1 MKKISLLFF
10 AIFLTI
16 SVNAQDK
23 IYNLI
28 IGTYT
33 NSCESKGIY
42 VYDFSVDTG
51 DFSLKANTESVINP
65 SYLTIS
71 QGNDFVYSVNENGK
85 ESTVSSFGFN
95 PKSGKLHFL
104 NKQETNGADPC
115 YIINDD
121 KNVISANYS
130 GGNITV
136 FGKNADGSLTK
147 AKQIIQHSGKSAN
160 EKRQESAHVHITY
173 FSPDKKFVLV
183 NDLGMD
189 KIFVYKYDKNASKDI
204 LTLKETIDAKK
215 GSGPRHLV
223 FSNDGKFVYVL
234 HELDGSLSTYKYKN
248 GSLKLLQET
257 TIIAKDF
264 KDETSAADIH
274 ISPDGKFL
282 YATNRGDANTINTFA
297 INKKGTLDLVNQ
309 IDTKGKGPRNF
320 AIDPSGNFL
329 LIGHQYT
336 NNVVIFRIDKVTGKL
351 SDTGKR
357 IELCAPVCLVFAKQ

>member
-1 MKKISLLFF
+1 MKKISLLLF

-42 VYDFSVDTG
+42 VYDFSTDSG
-51 DFSLKANTESVINP
+51 DFSLKATTENVINP
-65 SYLTIS
+65 SYLTVS

-95 PKSGKLHFL
+95 PKSGKLNFL

-147 AKQIIQHSGKSAN
+147 AKQIIQHSGKSLN
-160 EKRQESAHVHITY
+160 EKRQESAHVHMTY

-189 KIFVYKYDKNASKDI
+189 KILMYKYDKNASKDV
-204 LTLKETIDAKK
+204 LTLKETIDTKK

-234 HELDGSLSTYKYKN
+234 HELDGSLTTYKYKN
-248 GSLKLLQET
+248 GSLKFLQET
-257 TIIAKDF
+257 TVVAKDF
-264 KDETSAADIH
+264 HDETSAADIH

-320 AIDPSGNFL
+320 VIDPTGKFL
-329 LIGHQYT
+329 LVGHQYT
-336 NNVVIFRIDKVTGKL
+336 NNVMIFKIDKTTGKL

-357 IELCAPVCLVFAKQ
+357 IELCSPVCLVFAKQ

>member
-1 MKKISLLFF
+1 MKKISVVLFT
-10 AIFLTI
+10 IFLTTAM
-16 SVNAQDK
+16 NAQDK

-42 VYDFSVDTG
+42 VYDFSIDTG
-51 DFSLKANTESVINP
+51 DFSLKSNTENVINP
-65 SYLTIS
+65 SYLTVS

-85 ESTVSSFGFN
+85 ESTVSAFGFN
-95 PKSGKLHFL
+95 PKSGKLNFL

-147 AKQIIQHSGKSAN
+147 AKQIIQHSGKSIN
-160 EKRQESAHVHITY
+160 EKRQESAHVHMTY

-189 KIFVYKYDKNASKDI
+189 KILVYKYDKNAPKDI
-204 LTLKETIDAKK
+204 LTLKETIDTKK

-234 HELDGSLSTYKYKN
+234 HELDGSLTTYKYKN

-257 TIIAKDF
+257 TIVAKDF
-264 KDETSAADIH
+264 KGETSSADIH

-297 INKKGTLDLVNQ
+297 ISKKGTLDLVNQ
-309 IDTKGKGPRNF
+309 VDTKGKGPRNF
-320 AIDPSGNFL
+320 VIDPTGKFL
-329 LIGHQYT
+329 LVGHQYT
-336 NNVVIFRIDKVTGKL
+336 NNVVIFKIDKTNGKL
-351 SDTGKR
+351 ADTGKR

>member
-1 MKKISLLFF
+1 MKKIGLLLT
-10 AIFLTI
+10 AIFLAT

-42 VYDFSVDTG
+42 VYDFSTDSA
-51 DFSLKANTESVINP
+51 DFSLKANTENITNP
-65 SYLTIS
+65 SYLTVS
-71 QGNDFVYSVNENGK
+71 QGNNFIYSVNENGN
-85 ESTVSSFGFN
+85 ESSVSSFGFN
-95 PKSGKLHFL
+95 PKNGKLNFL
-104 NKQETNGADPC
+104 NKQKTNGADPC

-130 GGNITV
+130 GGNISV
-136 FGKNADGSLTK
+136 FGKNPDGSLTE
-147 AKQIIQHSGKSAN
+147 AKQIIKHTGKSKN
-160 EKRQESAHVHITY
+160 QKRQESAHVHMVC
-173 FSPDKKFVLV
+173 FSPDRKFVLV

-189 KIFVYKYDKNASKDI
+189 KILIYKYDKNSSKDI
-204 LTLKETIDAKK
+204 LVLKETIETKQ

-234 HELDGSLSTYKYKN
+234 QELDGSLVTYKYKN
-248 GSLKLLQET
+248 GTLKMLQET
-257 TIIAKDF
+257 TVVAKDF
-264 KDETSAADIH
+264 KGENSAADVH

-282 YATNRGDANTINTFA
+282 YATNRGEANTINTFA

-320 AIDPSGNFL
+320 AIDPTGKFL
-329 LIGHQYT
+329 LVGHQYT
-336 NNVVIFRIDKVTGKL
+336 NNVVIFKIDKTTGKL
-351 SDTGKR
+351 TDTGKR
-357 IELCAPVCLVFAKQ
+357 IELCSPVCLVFAKQ

>member
-1 MKKISLLFF
+1 MKKNSLLLF
-10 AIFLTI
+10 AIFITT
-16 SVNAQDK
+16 SMNAQDK

-65 SYLTIS
+65 SYLTVS
-71 QGNDFVYSVNENGK
+71 PGNDFLYSVNENGK
-85 ESTVSSFGFN
+85 ESTVSAFEFD
-95 PKSGKLHFL
+95 PKSGKLNVL

-121 KNVISANYS
+121 KNVISANYT
-130 GGNITV
+130 GGNITI
-136 FGKNADGSLTK
+136 FGKNSDGSLTD
-147 AKQIIQHSGKSAN
+147 AKQIIQHEGKSLN
-160 EKRQESAHVHITY
+160 EKRQERAHVHMTY
-173 FSPDKKFVLV
+173 FSPDKKYVLV

-189 KIFVYKYDKNASKDI
+189 KVLIYKYDKNAPTEI
-204 LTLKETIDAKK
+204 LTLKETIDTKK

-234 HELDGSLSTYKYKN
+234 HELDGSLTTYKYKN

-264 KDETSAADIH
+264 KGEISSADIH

-329 LIGHQYT
+329 LVGHQYT
-336 NNVVIFRIDKVTGKL
+336 NDVVIFKIDKATGKL
-351 SDTGKR
+351 IDTGKR
-357 IELCAPVCLVFAKQ
+357 IKLCSPVCLVFTKQ

>member
-1 MKKISLLFF
+1 MKKISLLLF

-42 VYDFSVDTG
+42 IYDFSVDTG
-51 DFSLKANTESVINP
+51 DFSLKANTENVINP
-65 SYLTIS
+65 SYLTVS

-95 PKSGKLHFL
+95 PKSGKLNFL

-147 AKQIIQHSGKSAN
+147 VKQIIQHSGNSAN
-160 EKRQESAHVHITY
+160 EKRQESAHVHMTY

-189 KIFVYKYDKNASKDI
+189 KILVYKYDKNAPQNI
-204 LTLKETIDAKK
+204 LTLKETIETKK
-215 GSGPRHLV
+215 GSGPRHLI

-234 HELDGSLSTYKYKN
+234 HELDGSLATYRYKN

-274 ISPDGKFL
+274 ISPNGKFL
-282 YATNRGDANTINTFA
+282 YATNRGEANTINTFA

-329 LIGHQYT
+329 LIAHQHT
-336 NNVVIFRIDKVTGKL
+336 NNVVIFKIDKLTGKL

>member
-1 MKKISLLFF
+1 MKKISVLLFTLF
-10 AIFLTI
+10 VVTAM
-16 SVNAQDK
+16 NAQDK

-42 VYDFSVDTG
+42 VYDFSTDTA
-51 DFSLKANTESVINP
+51 DFSLKATTENIINP
-65 SYLTIS
+65 SYLTVS

-95 PKSGKLHFL
+95 PKSGKLNFL

-136 FGKNADGSLTK
+136 FGKNADGSLAK
-147 AKQIIQHSGKSAN
+147 AKQIIYHSGKSAN
-160 EKRQESAHVHITY
+160 EKRQESAHVHMTY

-189 KIFVYKYDKNASKDI
+189 KILVYKYHKNASKDI
-204 LTLKETIDAKK
+204 LTLKETIATKK

-234 HELDGSLSTYKYKN
+234 HELDGSLVTYKYKN

-264 KDETSAADIH
+264 HDETSAADIH
-274 ISPDGKFL
+274 ISPDGRFL

-297 INKKGTLDLVNQ
+297 INKKGSLDLVNQ
-309 IDTKGKGPRNF
+309 VDTKGKGPRNF
-320 AIDPSGNFL
+320 VIDPSGKFL

-336 NNVVIFRIDKVTGKL
+336 NNVVIFKIDKMTGKL

>member
-1 MKKISLLFF
+1 MKKLSLLLF

-16 SVNAQDK
+16 SMNAQDK

-51 DFSLKANTESVINP
+51 DFSLKANTENVINP
-65 SYLTIS
+65 SYLTVS

-95 PKSGKLHFL
+95 SKSGKLNFL

-130 GGNITV
+130 GGNFTV
-136 FGKNADGSLTK
+136 FGKNADGSLTE
-147 AKQIIQHSGKSAN
+147 AKQIIQHLGKSAN
-160 EKRQESAHVHITY
+160 EKRQESAHVHMTY

-189 KIFVYKYDKNASKDI
+189 KILVYKYDKNASKDI
-204 LTLKETIDAKK
+204 LTLKETINTKK

-234 HELDGSLSTYKYKN
+234 HELDGSLTTYKYKN

-257 TIIAKDF
+257 TIVAKDF
-264 KDETSAADIH
+264 KGETSSADIH

-297 INKKGTLDLVNQ
+297 ISKKGTLDLVNQ
-309 IDTKGKGPRNF
+309 VDTKGKGPRNF
-320 AIDPSGNFL
+320 VIDPTGKFL
-329 LIGHQYT
+329 LVGHQYT
-336 NNVVIFRIDKVTGKL
+336 NNVVIFKIDKTTGKL
-351 SDTGKR
+351 TDTGKR
-357 IELCAPVCLVFAKQ
+357 IELCSPVCLVFAKQ

>member
-1 MKKISLLFF
+1 MKKISVLLFT
-10 AIFLTI
+10 IFLT
-16 SVNAQDK
+16 SAMNAQDK

-51 DFSLKANTESVINP
+51 DFSLKANTENVINP
-65 SYLTIS
+65 SYLTVS

-95 PKSGKLHFL
+95 PKSGKLNFL

-136 FGKNADGSLTK
+136 FEKNADGSLTK
-147 AKQIIQHSGKSAN
+147 IKQIIQHSGKSAN
-160 EKRQESAHVHITY
+160 EKRQESAHVHMTY

-189 KIFVYKYDKNASKDI
+189 KILVYKYDKNALQNI
-204 LTLKETIDAKK
+204 LTLKETIETKK

-234 HELDGSLSTYKYKN
+234 HELDGSLVTYKYKN
-248 GSLKLLQET
+248 GALKLLQET

-264 KDETSAADIH
+264 HDEISSADIH

-336 NNVVIFRIDKVTGKL
+336 NNVVIFKINKLTGKL

-357 IELCAPVCLVFAKQ
+357 IELCSPVCLVFAKQ

>member
-1 MKKISLLFF
+1 MKKIALLIFTLFF
-10 AIFLTI
+10 AT
-16 SVNAQDK
+16 VTNAQDK

-42 VYDFSVDTG
+42 VYDFSTDSG
-51 DFSLKANTESVINP
+51 DFALKATTENVINP
-65 SYLTIS
+65 SYLTVS
-71 QGNDFVYSVNENGK
+71 EGNDFVYSVNENGSK
-85 ESTVSSFGFN
+85 STVSAFGFN
-95 PKSGKLHFL
+95 SKSGKLNFL
-104 NKQETNGADPC
+104 NKQNTHGADPC
-115 YIINDD
+115 YIINDE

-130 GGNITV
+130 GGTISV
-136 FGKNADGSLTK
+136 FGKNADGSLTE
-147 AKQIIQHSGKSAN
+147 AKQIIQHSGKSVN
-160 EKRQESAHVHITY
+160 EKRQESAHVHMVY
-173 FSPDKKFVLV
+173 FSPDKKFVLA

-189 KIFVYKYDKNASKDI
+189 KILIYKYEKNASKEI
-204 LTLKETIDAKK
+204 LTLKETIDTKK

-234 HELDGSLSTYKYKN
+234 HELDGSLTAYKYKN

-257 TIIAKDF
+257 TIEAKDF
-264 KDETSAADIH
+264 KGETSSADVH
-274 ISPDGKFL
+274 ISPNGKFL

-320 AIDPSGNFL
+320 AIDPTGKFL

-336 NNVVIFRIDKVTGKL
+336 NNVVIFKIDKITGKL
-351 SDTGKR
+351 TDSGKR
-357 IELCAPVCLVFAKQ
+357 IELCSPVCLVFAKQ

>member
-1 MKKISLLFF
+1 MKKINVLLFT
-10 AIFLTI
+10 IFLTTAM
-16 SVNAQDK
+16 SAQDK

-51 DFSLKANTESVINP
+51 DFSLKANTENVINP
-65 SYLTIS
+65 SYLTVS

-95 PKSGKLHFL
+95 SKSGKLQFL

-147 AKQIIQHSGKSAN
+147 AKQIIQHSGKSSN
-160 EKRQESAHVHITY
+160 EKRQESAHVHMTY

-189 KIFVYKYDKNASKDI
+189 KILVYKYDKVALKNV
-204 LTLKETIDAKK
+204 LTLKEIIDTNK

-234 HELDGSLSTYKYKN
+234 HELDGSLATYKYKN

-257 TIIAKDF
+257 TIVAKDF
-264 KDETSAADIH
+264 KGENSAADIH

-309 IDTKGKGPRNF
+309 IDTQGKGPRNF

-336 NNVVIFRIDKVTGKL
+336 NNVVIFKIDKLTGKL

>member
-1 MKKISLLFF
+1 MKKIGLLLF
-10 AIFLTI
+10 AIFFATAM
-16 SVNAQDK
+16 NAQDK

-42 VYDFSVDTG
+42 VYDFSSDSG
-51 DFSLKANTESVINP
+51 DFSLKANTENVINP
-65 SYLTIS
+65 SYLTVS

-85 ESTVSSFGFN
+85 ESNVSSFKFDS
-95 PKSGKLHFL
+95 KSGKLSFL
-104 NKQETNGADPC
+104 NKEETNGADPC

-136 FGKNADGSLTK
+136 FGKNADGSLSK
-147 AKQIIQHSGKSAN
+147 AKQIIQHSGKSVN
-160 EKRQESAHVHITY
+160 EKRQESAHVHMTY

-189 KIFVYKYDKNASKDI
+189 KILVYKYDKNAPKDI
-204 LTLKETIDAKK
+204 LTLKETIDTKK
-215 GSGPRHLV
+215 GSGPRHLI

-234 HELDGSLSTYKYKN
+234 HELDGSLTTYKYKN

-257 TIIAKDF
+257 TIVAKDF
-264 KDETSAADIH
+264 HDETSAADMH
-274 ISPDGKFL
+274 ITPDGRFL
-282 YATNRGDANTINTFA
+282 YATNRGEANTINTFA
-297 INKKGTLDLVNQ
+297 ISKKGTLDLVNQ
-309 IDTKGKGPRNF
+309 VETKGKGPRNF
-320 AIDPSGNFL
+320 VIDPNGNFL
-329 LIGHQYT
+329 LVGHQYT
-336 NNVVIFRIDKVTGKL
+336 NEVVIFRIDRHTGKL

-357 IELCAPVCLVFAKQ
+357 IELCSPVCLVFAKL

>member
-1 MKKISLLFF
+1 MKKISILFF
-10 AIFLTI
+10 TIFLGTAM
-16 SVNAQDK
+16 NAQDK

-42 VYDFSVDTG
+42 VYDFSTDTA
-51 DFSLKANTESVINP
+51 DFSLKITTENVINP
-65 SYLTIS
+65 SYLTVS

-85 ESTVSSFGFN
+85 ESAVSSFKFD
-95 PKSGKLHFL
+95 PKSGKLNFL

-136 FGKNADGSLTK
+136 FGKNTDGSLTK

-160 EKRQESAHVHITY
+160 EKRQESAHVHMTC

-189 KIFVYKYDKNASKDI
+189 KILVYKYDKNASQNI
-204 LTLKETIDAKK
+204 LTLKETIETKK
-215 GSGPRHLV
+215 GSGPRHLI

-234 HELDGSLSTYKYKN
+234 HELDGSLVTYKYKN
-248 GSLKLLQET
+248 GTLKLLQET

-264 KDETSAADIH
+264 HDEISAADIH
-274 ISPDGKFL
+274 ISPEGKFL

-309 IDTKGKGPRNF
+309 VDTKGKGPRNF
-320 AIDPSGNFL
+320 TIDPSGNFL

-336 NNVVIFRIDKVTGKL
+336 NNVVIFKIDKTTGKL